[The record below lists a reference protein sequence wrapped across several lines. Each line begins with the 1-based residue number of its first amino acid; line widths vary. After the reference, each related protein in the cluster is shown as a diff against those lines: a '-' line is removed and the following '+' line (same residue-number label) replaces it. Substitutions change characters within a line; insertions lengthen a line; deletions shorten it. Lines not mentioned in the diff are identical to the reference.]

1 VNYDPDEHLD
11 DIFHRARAGLP
22 LSLDEQRIRRAHL
35 RLCVACRFLEDA
47 RAELLREE
55 LAPRPLDVRA
65 LVATVMRP
73 SPKPTS
79 DGGSSRIWSSFP
91 LRHPPRL
98 ALAGPPGVPALTR
111 KTLAVAAALVFAV
124 AIGAAVAVHFIR

>member
-1 VNYDPDEHLD
+1 VSHDPDEHLD

-22 LSLDEQRIRRAHL
+22 LSLDEQRLRRAHL

-65 LVATVMRP
+65 LVTTVMRP
-73 SPKPTS
+73 SPRPTS
-79 DGGSSRIWSSFP
+79 DGGAPRIWANFP
-91 LRHPPRL
+91 LRPPPGL
-98 ALAGPPGVPALTR
+98 ALAGAPGAPALTR

-124 AIGAAVAVHFIR
+124 AIGAALVLHFIR

>member
-22 LSLDEQRIRRAHL
+22 LSLDEQRVRRAHL

-55 LAPRPLDVRA
+55 LAPRPLDVGA
-65 LVATVMRP
+65 LVATVMTP
-73 SPKPTS
+73 SPRPTS
-79 DGGSSRIWSSFP
+79 DGGPSRIWSSFP
-91 LRHPPRL
+91 VGPPRRL
-98 ALAGPPGVPALTR
+98 ALAGARGAPPLTR
-111 KTLAVAAALVFAV
+111 KALAVAAALVFGA
-124 AIGAAVAVHFIR
+124 ATGAAVAAHFMK